1 MVMEVDLC
9 RFRCLWSLFIHC
21 SVDFGDEVLSED
33 VNVYVEDEDER
44 EYFIEVRWTMNLFRG
59 RSKRWF
65 VVGRDFAS
73 LPMFLRSTKIS
84 ASSVEPD
91 LMMV

>member
-1 MVMEVDLC
+1 MVV
-9 RFRCLWSLFIHC
+9 
-21 SVDFGDEVLSED
+21 
-33 VNVYVEDEDER
+33 
-44 EYFIEVRWTMNLFRG
+44 
-59 RSKRWF
+59 

-91 LMMV
+91 LRMVYVSSFELVYIPIVVEAKVRIALKSLYLDLWFFSLFWWFLTFWLWS